1 MALKMK
7 KEKIFHKNSVNFS
20 STIKRNK
27 LKKKKVNK
35 DKNKSKD
42 GDGDKD
48 KDNFEFNDYFFN
60 PMLDL
65 WVKFF

>member
-1 MALKMK
+1 MAQKMK
-7 KEKIFHKNSVNFS
+7 KEKNFNKNSVNFS
-20 STIKRNK
+20 STIKWNK
-27 LKKKKVNK
+27 LKRKKLPK
-35 DKNKSKD
+35 DKNKSKE
-42 GDGDKD
+42 GD